1 MSPFGARSECPVYS
15 KADSARLMMGWTPPT
30 ALMCQGGVVEHHLK
44 EGSVSEAII
53 IGLDIAKYVFHAHGV
68 DERGRAIF
76 SKRITRRKLLDFFV
90 AQPSCTVALEAC
102 GGAHH
107 WARQLTQLGH
117 EVRLIP
123 PAYVKPFVKRQ
134 KNDAIDAEAICE
146 AAQRPSMRFVAVKS
160 EEQQAAGLLFRTRD
174 LLLRQRTQL
183 INAIR
188 GHLTEYGWIAPKGPS
203 HVTMLADLIEEE
215 EMANSLPEA
224 ALAMFRLMLDLLAG
238 LNGKIADLDKEIARR
253 AREDDVS
260 RRLMTTPGIG
270 PISATVIAALAPP
283 AETFAKGRDF
293 AAWLGLTPL
302 QRSTGGKP
310 KLRAP
315 SKMGE
320 RTLRRRLIIG
330 SSAVVLQASK
340 RGAPR
345 GSWLEQMLARKP
357 RMLVTVALA
366 NKMARIVWA
375 LLVKQENYKAPVAA
389 KA

>member
-1 MSPFGARSECPVYS
+1 
-15 KADSARLMMGWTPPT
+15 
-30 ALMCQGGVVEHHLK
+30 
-44 EGSVSEAII
+44 
-53 IGLDIAKYVFHAHGV
+53 
-68 DERGRAIF
+68 
-76 SKRITRRKLLDFFV
+76 
-90 AQPSCTVALEAC
+90 
-102 GGAHH
+102 
-107 WARQLTQLGH
+107 
-117 EVRLIP
+117 
-123 PAYVKPFVKRQ
+123 
-134 KNDAIDAEAICE
+134 
-146 AAQRPSMRFVAVKS
+146 MRFVAVKS
-160 EEQQAAGLLFRTRD
+160 EQQQAAGLVFRTRD
-174 LLLRQRTQL
+174 LLVRQRTQL

-203 HVTMLADLIEEE
+203 HVTMLADLIKEE

-260 RRLMTTPGIG
+260 RRLMTIPGIG
-270 PISATVIAALAPP
+270 PICATAIAALVAPP

-302 QRSTGGKP
+302 QRSTGGKQ
-310 KLRAP
+310 KLGAT

-320 RTLRRRLIIG
+320 RTLRRLLIIG